1 MYDLRIMFHRA
12 ATRRRGLTL
21 LELAVVMAMLVA
33 LVGILVPLLPNLIYQ
48 AHTANGATNISEL
61 QKSLATYYTCNFTY
75 PDGYDSL
82 LLPAGTVP
90 SSMMWMGSSVSNAIK
105 GALTPYT
112 LTAADVRS
120 LKAAGI
126 ATVYNMADTSTGAS
140 ATFPGTVTPAVTLAT
155 GTKLLSVST
164 DLLTGNV
171 QDSDGNYVC
180 GLVSPANADST
191 ATYIA
196 LGVGANCTM
205 VGAGNGGVAEPPIRG
220 TPNGSSDLNAKYGRY
235 VAIFKV
241 DSVNGNAATLVGC
254 GCPGGNGLG
263 TVGFLTNNYYN
274 STH

>member
-1 MYDLRIMFHRA
+1 MYVPRQKVHRA
-12 ATRRRGLTL
+12 ARRRGLTL
-21 LELAVVMAMLVA
+21 LEMALVMAMLIA

-61 QKSLATYYTCNFTY
+61 QKAMTTYHTCNLTY

-90 SSMMWMGSSVSNAIK
+90 TSMMWMGSSASQAIK
-105 GALTPYT
+105 DALTPYQ
-112 LTAADVRS
+112 LTATDVKS

-126 ATVYNMADTSTGAS
+126 TTVYNMADTATGAS
-140 ATFPGTVTPAVTLAT
+140 ATFPGTVTPVVPLVKDV
-155 GTKLLSVST
+155 KLLRVSA

-171 QDSDGNYVC
+171 ADSDGNNVY
-180 GLVSPANADST
+180 GLLSPANVDAA

-196 LGVGANCTM
+196 LGVGANCTL
-205 VGAGNGGVAEPPIRG
+205 VGAANGGVAEAPIRG
-220 TPNGSSDLNAKYGRY
+220 MPNNSADLNTKYGRY

-241 DSVNGNAATLVGC
+241 DTAGGSAATMVGC
-254 GCPGGNGLG
+254 GCPGGNGMG